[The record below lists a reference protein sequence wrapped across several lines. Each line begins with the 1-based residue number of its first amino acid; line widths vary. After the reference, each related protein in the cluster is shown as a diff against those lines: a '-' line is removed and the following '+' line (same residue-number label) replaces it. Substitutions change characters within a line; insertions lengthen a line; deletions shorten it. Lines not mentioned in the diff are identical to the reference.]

1 MKRISEDVTHL
12 FKKQGFAIVSTIDG
26 KGRIHCS
33 AKGIAGIEDE
43 GKVYIVD
50 LYHKQTFSNLENNPL
65 TSITAI
71 DEHTF
76 TGYTLKGVS
85 KIVKRTDIHEHIM
98 KSWEDKIIQRISK
111 RVVKNIKGDRKTS
124 HHPEARLPRPQ
135 YLIVMEV
142 EEIVDLAPK
151 HLKR

>member
-1 MKRISEDVTHL
+1 MEKISEDIIHL
-12 FKKQGFAIVSTIDG
+12 FKKQGFAIVSTIDS

-33 AKGIAGIEDE
+33 AKGIAGIEEE

-50 LYHKQTFSNLENNPL
+50 LYHKQTFANLKNNPL

-71 DEHTF
+71 DEHAF

-85 KIVKRTDIHEHIM
+85 KIVERADIHKHVI
-98 KSWEDKIIQRISK
+98 KNWEDKIVQRISE

-124 HHPEARLPRPQ
+124 HHPEARLPRPR

-142 EEIVDLAPK
+142 EEIVDLTPK
-151 HLKR
+151 RLKR